1 MKKRLKNKLEKQGRL
16 IRRNPA
22 AFFLGEKR
30 IIEQYLLL
38 QSLNSSHPLLQSGE
52 INEKGRFVFK
62 EHSVKPKHAVEYIDK
77 LIGAAIELGALKKT
91 I

>member
-1 MKKRLKNKLEKQGRL
+1 MKKRLKKKLEKLGRL
-16 IRRNPA
+16 ERRNPG

-38 QSLNSSHPLLQSGE
+38 QELDASHDLLKLGE
-52 INEKGRFVFK
+52 VNEGRFVFT
-62 EHSVKPKHAVEYIDK
+62 HSKPKQAVEYIGK
-77 LIGAAIELGALKKT
+77 LAGAIAKKT